1 MRKPEPFRS
10 ENFFPAGIYK
20 WQMPSTNM
28 GMSSVLLSAQELKLA
43 YGNQKLLES
52 VSLTVAPGEKVGLVG
67 RNGCGKTSLF
77 KILAGES
84 ESDSGEISRRRGL
97 RVGYLPQEF
106 ELDGTK
112 TVLEN
117 IEAGASDLVGWMRRY
132 EEGDGSEA
140 ELADLLELIQH
151 ADGWNL
157 QTRIKAEA
165 GSLDAPPLDVL
176 VGPLSGGEKRRVAL
190 CRALASQ
197 PDLLLLDE
205 PTNHLDSES
214 IRWLEDFLREFP
226 GALIFV
232 THDRYFLETIATR
245 IIELSEGRVFSHP
258 GNYTAFLEAK
268 ALRRQISEQSERR
281 RQRFL
286 RAELEYVRA
295 GVRAQRSKS
304 KHRLDSFYQIA
315 GMEAP
320 PEEREMDLLI
330 PPAPEIGNTAV
341 ELKGAGV
348 RAGETGRW
356 LFRNLNLS
364 LRTGQCTGVVGR
376 NGVGK
381 TTLLRMCLGELE
393 PTEGIATVGKRVIF
407 NYIDQS
413 RMQLEGKGT
422 VMDEVSDSGEMVT
435 FGTQTLTARAYL
447 RRFLFDES
455 RVKERVDKLSGGE
468 RARLLLAK
476 VLRRGGNVI
485 ILDEPTNDLDLA
497 SLRMLEEALADF
509 DGTVLVVSHDR
520 YFLDRICD
528 QIVAFEDGGIF
539 VQPGNYSYYLEKK
552 KERDASAQSAMKA
565 FAAPAAQP
573 AKPAPKPKRLS
584 YKEQQELDHMEETIL
599 TAEKSVK
606 ETEELLN
613 DPAFFTS
620 RAADAPDLIEKLAA
634 AKKEVSRLY
643 KRWEELAERI

>member
-1 MRKPEPFRS
+1 
-10 ENFFPAGIYK
+10 
-20 WQMPSTNM
+20 M

-112 TVLEN
+112 SVLEN

-341 ELKGAGV
+341 ELKGAGA
-348 RAGETGRW
+348 RAGESGRW
-356 LFRNLNLS
+356 LFRNLSLS

-393 PTEGIATVGKRVIF
+393 PTEGTAIVGKRVIF

-447 RRFLFDES
+447 RRFLFEES

-528 QIVAFEDGGIF
+528 QIVAFEDAGIF

-552 KERDASAQSAMKA
+552 KERDASAQAAMKA

-573 AKPAPKPKRLS
+573 AKPAAKPKRLS

-606 ETEELLN
+606 ETEALLN

-620 RAADAPDLIEKLAA
+620 RAAEAPDLVEKLAA
-634 AKKEVSRLY
+634 EKKEVSRLY

>member
-1 MRKPEPFRS
+1 MRK
-10 ENFFPAGIYK
+10 
-20 WQMPSTNM
+20 MPSTNRV
-28 GMSSVLLSAQELKLA
+28 MSSVLLSAKDLKLA
-43 YGNQKLLES
+43 YGNQVLLKG

-77 KILAGES
+77 KILAKET
-84 ESDSGEISRRRGL
+84 EADSGEISLRRGV

-112 TVLEN
+112 SVLEN
-117 IEAGASDLVGWMRRY
+117 IEAGAADLVEWMRRY
-132 EEGDGSEA
+132 EEGDGHDN
-140 ELADLLELIQH
+140 ELHDLLELIQH

-157 QTRIKAEA
+157 QTRIRAEA
-165 GSLDAPPLDVL
+165 GSLAAPPLDAL

-205 PTNHLDSES
+205 PTNHLDSET

-245 IIELSEGRVFSHP
+245 IIEISDGRAFSHP

-268 ALRRQISEQSERR
+268 ALRQQIAEQSERR

-304 KHRLDSFYQIA
+304 KNRLDSFYQIA

-341 ELKGAGV
+341 ELAGAGV
-348 RAGETGRW
+348 RAGGTGRW

-364 LRTGQCTGVVGR
+364 LRAGQCTGVVGR

-381 TTLLRMCLGELE
+381 TTLLKLCLGELE
-393 PTEGIATVGKRVIF
+393 PTEGKATVGKRVVF

-413 RMQLEGKGT
+413 RMQLDGKGT
-422 VMDEVSDSGEMVT
+422 VMDEVSDSGEMVA
-435 FGTQTLTARAYL
+435 FGEQTLTARSYL

-497 SLRMLEEALADF
+497 SLRMLEEALAHF
-509 DGTVLVVSHDR
+509 DGPILVVSHDR

-528 QIVAFEDGGIF
+528 QIVAFEDGGVF

-552 KERDASAQSAMKA
+552 KARSQQAQSSFRAL
-565 FAAPAAQP
+565 PPPPPP

-584 YKEQQELDHMEETIL
+584 YKEQQELDGMEETIL
-599 TAEKSVK
+599 AAENSVK
-606 ETEELLN
+606 EMESTLN
-613 DPAFFTS
+613 DPAFFVS
-620 RAADAPDLIEKLAA
+620 RSAEAPVLVEKLAA
-634 AKKEVSRLY
+634 TKNEVARLY
-643 KRWEELAERI
+643 ERWEELAKRV

>member
-1 MRKPEPFRS
+1 MS
-10 ENFFPAGIYK
+10 AVPAL
-20 WQMPSTNM
+20 
-28 GMSSVLLSAQELKLA
+28 VSAQDLRLA
-43 YGNQKLLES
+43 YGRQRLLDG
-52 VSLTVAPGEKVGLVG
+52 VSMTVAPGEKVGLVG

-84 ESDSGEISRRRGL
+84 EADSGEVSRRRGL

-106 ELDGTK
+106 ELDGSK
-112 TVLEN
+112 SVLEN
-117 IEAGASDLVGWMRRY
+117 IESGASDLVDWIARY
-132 EEGDGSEA
+132 EAGEGSDA
-140 ELADLLELIQH
+140 ELSELLDLIHH

-157 QTRIKAEA
+157 HTRIKAEA
-165 GSLDAPPLDVL
+165 GALAAPPLDAL

-214 IRWLEDFLREFP
+214 IRWLEVFLREFP
-226 GALIFV
+226 GALVFV

-245 IIELSEGRVFSHP
+245 IIELADGRAFSHP

-268 ALRRQISEQSERR
+268 TLRRQIAEQSERR

-304 KHRLDSFYQIA
+304 KHRLESFYDVA
-315 GMEAP
+315 GIEAP

-341 ELKGAGV
+341 ELSGAGM
-348 RAGETGRW
+348 RAGESGRW

-364 LRTGQCTGVVGR
+364 LRPGQCTGVVGR
-376 NGVGK
+376 NGAGK
-381 TTLLRMCLGELE
+381 TTLLRVCLGETA
-393 PTEGIATVGKRVIF
+393 PVEGTATIGKRVVF

-413 RMQLEGKGT
+413 RMRLDGKGT
-422 VMDEVSDSGEMVT
+422 VMEEVSDSGEMVR
-435 FGTQTLTARAYL
+435 FGEQTLTARAYL
-447 RRFLFDES
+447 RRFLFEDS
-455 RVKERVDKLSGGE
+455 RVTERVDKLSGGE

-476 VLRRGGNVI
+476 VLCRGGNVI
-485 ILDEPTNDLDLA
+485 VLDEPTNDLDLA

-509 DGTVLVVSHDR
+509 DGTILVVSHDR

-528 QIVAFEDGGIF
+528 QIVAFEEGGVF
-539 VQPGNYSYYLEKK
+539 VQPGNFSYYLEKK
-552 KERDASAQSAMKA
+552 SERERRTPAGFRAIVTPAVEA
-565 FAAPAAQP
+565 RPAA
-573 AKPAPKPKRLS
+573 KPKRLS
-584 YKEQQELDHMEETIL
+584 FKEQQELDGMEQTIQS
-599 TAEKSVK
+599 AEEDVSGM
-606 ETEELLN
+606 EALLN
-613 DPAFFTS
+613 DPSFYAI
-620 RAADAPDLIEKLAA
+620 RAAEAPDMVKKLEI
-634 AKKEVSRLY
+634 AKSEVTRLY
-643 KRWEELAERI
+643 ARWEELSARV

>member
-1 MRKPEPFRS
+1 
-10 ENFFPAGIYK
+10 
-20 WQMPSTNM
+20 
-28 GMSSVLLSAQELKLA
+28 MSSVLLSAKDLKLA
-43 YGNQKLLES
+43 YGNQVLLNG

-77 KILAGES
+77 KILAKET
-84 ESDSGEISRRRGL
+84 EPDSGEISMRRGV

-117 IEAGASDLVGWMRRY
+117 IEAGAADLVDWMRRY
-132 EEGDGSEA
+132 EAGDGHDN
-140 ELADLLELIQH
+140 ELSDLLELIQH

-157 QTRIKAEA
+157 QTRIRAEA
-165 GSLDAPPLDVL
+165 GSLAAPPLDAL

-205 PTNHLDSES
+205 PTNHLDSET

-245 IIELSEGRVFSHP
+245 IIEISDGRAFSHP

-268 ALRRQISEQSERR
+268 ALRRQIAEQSERR

-341 ELKGAGV
+341 ELAGAGV
-348 RAGETGRW
+348 RAGGAGRW
-356 LFRNLNLS
+356 LFRNMNLS
-364 LRTGQCTGVVGR
+364 LRAGQCTGVVGR

-381 TTLLRMCLGELE
+381 TTLLRLCLGELE
-393 PTEGIATVGKRVIF
+393 PAEGTATVGKRVVF

-413 RMQLEGKGT
+413 RMQLDGKGT
-422 VMDEVSDSGEMVT
+422 VMDEVSDSGEMVA
-435 FGTQTLTARAYL
+435 FGNQTLTARAYL

-455 RVKERVDKLSGGE
+455 RVKERVEKLSGGE

-509 DGTVLVVSHDR
+509 EGTVLVVSHDR

-528 QIVAFEDGGIF
+528 QIVAFEDGGVF

-552 KERDASAQSAMKA
+552 KEREGRAQSVLKA
-565 FAAPAAQP
+565 FAPSPSQST
-573 AKPAPKPKRLS
+573 KPTPKPKRLS
-584 YKEQQELDHMEETIL
+584 YKEQQELDGMEKTIL
-599 TAEKSVK
+599 AAENAVK
-606 ETEELLN
+606 EMESTLN
-613 DPAFFTS
+613 DPAFFVS
-620 RAADAPDLIEKLAA
+620 RAAEAPVLVEKLGAT
-634 AKKEVSRLY
+634 KKQISFLY
-643 KRWEELAERI
+643 ERWAELSKRI

>member
-1 MRKPEPFRS
+1 
-10 ENFFPAGIYK
+10 
-20 WQMPSTNM
+20 
-28 GMSSVLLSAQELKLA
+28 MSSVLLSAKDLKLA
-43 YGNQKLLES
+43 YGNQVLLDG
-52 VSLTVAPGEKVGLVG
+52 VSLAVAPGEKVGLVG

-77 KILAGES
+77 KILARES
-84 ESDSGEISRRRGL
+84 EADSGDISRRRGL

-117 IEAGASDLVGWMRRY
+117 IEAGAADLVEAIRRY
-132 EEGDGSEA
+132 EAGDGHDNEG
-140 ELADLLELIQH
+140 LLELIQH

-157 QTRIKAEA
+157 QTRIRAEA
-165 GSLDAPPLDVL
+165 GSLAAPPLDAL

-205 PTNHLDSES
+205 PTNHLDSET
-214 IRWLEDFLREFP
+214 IRWLEGFLREFP

-245 IIELSEGRVFSHP
+245 IIEISDGRAFSHP

-268 ALRRQISEQSERR
+268 ALRRQIAEQSERR

-341 ELKGAGV
+341 ELAGAGM
-348 RAGETGRW
+348 RAGATGRW
-356 LFRNLNLS
+356 LFRNMNLS
-364 LRTGQCTGVVGR
+364 LRAGQCTGVVGR

-381 TTLLRMCLGELE
+381 TTLLRLCLGEL
-393 PTEGIATVGKRVIF
+393 PPAEGTATVGKRVVF

-413 RMQLEGKGT
+413 RMQLDGKGT
-422 VMDEVSDSGEMVT
+422 VMDEVSDSGEMVA
-435 FGTQTLTARAYL
+435 FGNQTLTARAYL

-509 DGTVLVVSHDR
+509 DGTILVVSHDR

-528 QIVAFEDGGIF
+528 QIVAFEDGGVF

-552 KERDASAQSAMKA
+552 KERDARTRSAQAA
-565 FAAPAAQP
+565 FLPPAQP
-573 AKPAPKPKRLS
+573 AKPAQKPKRLS
-584 YKEQQELDHMEETIL
+584 YKEQQELDRMEETIL
-599 TAEKSVK
+599 AAENTVK
-606 ETEELLN
+606 EIESTLN
-613 DPAFFTS
+613 DPAFFVS
-620 RAADAPDLIEKLAA
+620 RAAEAPALVEKLAA
-634 AKKEVSRLY
+634 TRTEVARLY
-643 KRWEELAERI
+643 ERWEELAKTI

>member
-1 MRKPEPFRS
+1 
-10 ENFFPAGIYK
+10 
-20 WQMPSTNM
+20 
-28 GMSSVLLSAQELKLA
+28 MSSSILSARDLRLA
-43 YGNQKLLES
+43 YGNQLLLDG

-77 KILAGES
+77 KILAGEA
-84 ESDSGEISRRRGL
+84 EADAGEISRRRGL
-97 RVGYLPQEF
+97 RTGYLPQEF
-106 ELDGTK
+106 ELDGSK

-117 IEAGASDLVGWMRRY
+117 IEAGAADLTEWMRKY
-132 EEGDGSEA
+132 EAGEGSET
-140 ELADLLELIQH
+140 ELHDLLDLIQH

-157 QTRIKAEA
+157 HTRIKAEA
-165 GSLDAPPLDVL
+165 GSLAAPPLDAL

-214 IRWLEDFLREFP
+214 IRWLEDFLGSFP

-245 IIELSEGRVFSHP
+245 IIELSGGRAYSHP

-268 ALRRQISEQSERR
+268 ALRQQIAEQSERR

-304 KHRLDSFYQIA
+304 KHRLDSFYQVA

-341 ELKGAGV
+341 ELTGAGV
-348 RAGETGRW
+348 RAGDTGRW

-364 LRTGQCTGVVGR
+364 LRPGQCTGIVGR

-381 TTLLRMCLGELE
+381 TTLLRVCLGEL
-393 PTEGIATVGKRVIF
+393 PPAEGTAVVGKRVVF

-413 RMQLEGKGT
+413 RMQLDGRGT
-422 VMDEVSDSGEMVT
+422 VMEEVSDSGEMVS
-435 FGTQTLTARAYL
+435 FGSQTLTARAYL

-455 RVKERVDKLSGGE
+455 RVKERVDRLSGGE

-528 QIVAFEDGGIF
+528 QIVAFEDGGVF
-539 VQPGNYSYYLEKK
+539 VQPGNFSYYLEKK
-552 KERDASAQSAMKA
+552 KERDARAQSALKA
-565 FAAPAAQP
+565 LSSPTPQ
-573 AKPAPKPKRLS
+573 AKPVPKTRRLG
-584 YKEQQELDHMEETIL
+584 YKEQFELDHIEETIL
-599 TAEKSVK
+599 SAEKSV
-606 ETEELLN
+606 EELETTLN
-613 DPAFFTS
+613 DPAFYAA
-620 RAADAPDLIEKLAA
+620 RATEAPELIKKLDS
-634 AKKEVSRLY
+634 AKAEVSRLY
-643 KRWEELAERI
+643 ARWEELLGGV

>member
-1 MRKPEPFRS
+1 MS
-10 ENFFPAGIYK
+10 AI
-20 WQMPSTNM
+20 PS
-28 GMSSVLLSAQELKLA
+28 LISAQDLRLA
-43 YGNQKLLES
+43 YGRQRLLDG
-52 VSLTVAPGEKVGLVG
+52 VSMTVAPGEKVGLVG

-106 ELDGTK
+106 ELDGSK
-112 TVLEN
+112 SVLEN
-117 IEAGASDLVGWMRRY
+117 IESGAADLVGWMNRY
-132 EEGDGSEA
+132 EAGEGSETELA
-140 ELADLLELIQH
+140 ELLDLINH

-157 QTRIKAEA
+157 HTRIKAEA
-165 GSLDAPPLDVL
+165 GALSAPALDAV

-214 IRWLEDFLREFP
+214 IRWLESFLREFP
-226 GALIFV
+226 GALVFV

-245 IIELSEGRVFSHP
+245 IIELADGRVFSHP

-268 ALRRQISEQSERR
+268 TLRRQIAEQSERR

-304 KHRLDSFYQIA
+304 KHRLESFYQVA
-315 GMEAP
+315 GIEAP

-341 ELKGAGV
+341 ELSDAGM
-348 RAGETGRW
+348 RAGESGRW

-364 LRTGQCTGVVGR
+364 LRPGQCTGVVGR
-376 NGVGK
+376 NGAGK
-381 TTLLRMCLGELE
+381 TTLLRVCLGETV
-393 PTEGIATVGKRVIF
+393 PVEGTATIGKRVVF

-413 RMQLEGKGT
+413 RMRLDGKGT
-422 VMDEVSDSGEMVT
+422 VMDEVSDSGEVVR
-435 FGTQTLTARAYL
+435 FGEQTLTARAYL
-447 RRFLFDES
+447 RRFLFEDS
-455 RVKERVDKLSGGE
+455 RVTERVDKLSGGE

-476 VLRRGGNVI
+476 VLCRGGNVI
-485 ILDEPTNDLDLA
+485 VLDEPTNDLDLA

-509 DGTVLVVSHDR
+509 DGTILVVSHDR

-528 QIVAFEDGGIF
+528 QIVAFEEGGIF

-552 KERDASAQSAMKA
+552 SERDRRASSV
-565 FAAPAAQP
+565 FREVPSPASE
-573 AKPAPKPKRLS
+573 AKPMAKPKRLS
-584 YKEQQELDHMEETIL
+584 FKEQQELDGMEQVIQA
-599 TAEKSVK
+599 AEDVVSGL
-606 ETEELLN
+606 EALLN
-613 DPAFFTS
+613 DPSFYS
-620 RAADAPDLIEKLAA
+620 VRAVEAPGMVQKLDL
-634 AKKEVSRLY
+634 AKAEVARLY
-643 KRWEELAERI
+643 TRWEELARRI